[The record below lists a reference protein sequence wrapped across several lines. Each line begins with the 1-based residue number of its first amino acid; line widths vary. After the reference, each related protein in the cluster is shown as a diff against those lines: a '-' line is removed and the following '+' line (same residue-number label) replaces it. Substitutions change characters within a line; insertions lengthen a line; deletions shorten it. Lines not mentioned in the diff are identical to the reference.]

1 MNRRHLLWLI
11 GLVVASLLT
20 FGSDSNARELRAAT
34 AAPLKTPWG
43 VWIAGVAKKVEQL
56 SAGQLK
62 MKVFYSSQLGDEQTV
77 IRQVVRG
84 RIDMTG
90 SSNTATSLVVPEFAL
105 LAAPYLWDSVKQ
117 ADCVFDNHVEHIY
130 GELIQQSGLVLLGWV
145 EVGQMILFNRTVV
158 HTPADIKGKK
168 VRIAP
173 TKASQSFFDAI
184 GANGVPLG
192 TVDAMPALKTGNVNG
207 ATWPIVYG
215 IAIGTH
221 KMAPNVTLT
230 KHSHQIGTLT
240 ISKKVWK
247 TLSADERKWLR
258 EGFADANILR
268 KGIRNAEAGLIG
280 KIKKAGVP
288 VYTPNAA
295 EMIEWR
301 KAGVQA
307 QKSLV
312 KALGG
317 RAEEIWPKIV
327 QAKNS
332 CS

>member
-1 MNRRHLLWLI
+1 
-11 GLVVASLLT
+11 
-20 FGSDSNARELRAAT
+20 
-34 AAPLKTPWG
+34 
-43 VWIAGVAKKVEQL
+43 
-56 SAGQLK
+56 

-158 HTPADIKGKK
+158 QTPADLKGKK
-168 VRIAP
+168 VRTAP
-173 TKASQSFFDAI
+173 TKASQSFFDAV

-192 TVDAMPALKTGNVNG
+192 TVDALPALKTGNVNG

-215 IAIGTH
+215 IAVGTH

-240 ISKKVWK
+240 ISKKVCG
-247 TLSADERKWLR
+247 TVGLLFIH
-258 EGFADANILR
+258 GFLY
-268 KGIRNAEAGLIG
+268 LCLLL
-280 KIKKAGVP
+280 
-288 VYTPNAA
+288 Y
-295 EMIEWR
+295 
-301 KAGVQA
+301 
-307 QKSLV
+307 
-312 KALGG
+312 
-317 RAEEIWPKIV
+317 
-327 QAKNS
+327 
-332 CS
+332 